1 MKNIL
6 IIGLF
11 LLSNT
16 AYALTDNVIKLI
28 TEPSFNKSLC
38 DSISK
43 LKVQEI
49 SKEEVDRFKIDN
61 GDYVTIRLN
70 GNKKASCYSF
80 KYYPETSSF
89 IDLSLKNDTLSILE
103 MVGST
108 INGNWLKKTYQIN
121 VKDKLLI
128 KKQAKAISFSIDE
141 KGKIQKDV
149 SDW

>member
-1 MKNIL
+1 MEK
-6 IIGLF
+6 
-11 LLSNT
+11 
-16 AYALTDNVIKLI
+16 
-28 TEPSFNKSLC
+28 
-38 DSISK
+38 
-43 LKVQEI
+43 
-49 SKEEVDRFKIDN
+49 
-61 GDYVTIRLN
+61 
-70 GNKKASCYSF
+70 KKASCYSF

>member
-1 MKNIL
+1 MKNML

-11 LLSNT
+11 LFSNAT
-16 AYALTDNVIKLI
+16 YALTDNVIELI

-38 DSISK
+38 GSISQ

-49 SKEEVDRFKIDN
+49 SKEEVNRFKIDN
-61 GDYVTIRLN
+61 GDYVTIQLN
-70 GNKKASCYSF
+70 GKNKTSCYSF
-80 KYYPETSSF
+80 KYYPETSSS
-89 IDLSLKNDTLSILE
+89 IDLSIKNNTLSILE

-121 VKDKLLI
+121 IKNKFLI
-128 KKQAKAISFSIDE
+128 KKQAKAISFSTDE
-141 KGKIQKDV
+141 KGKIYKDV